1 MIRMR
6 YIDDDF
12 VFHYKMTVLCG
23 LYIELIWT
31 KNFQKL
37 IINFAFALLTSRKT
51 FLNLHMYACQW
62 LLIFILNM
70 DCCFVWEI
78 FPFLQ

>member
-1 MIRMR
+1 MR

-23 LYIELIWT
+23 LYIELILT

-37 IINFAFALLTSRKT
+37 IINFVLTLLTSRKM

-62 LLIFILNM
+62 SLIFILNM
-70 DCCFVWEI
+70 D
-78 FPFLQ
+78 